1 MRATIKYILLF
12 LLFSTL
18 FVLPAI
24 IFPFPLVQKSQS
36 DVEPLMLFV
45 LLLVDFIGVVYLIER
60 INLSGM
66 KLFLAVVMV
75 FWGLQTFMTQ
85 IETWYFR
92 EAMPAITDEVLLKL
106 FLNPFITAVTF
117 VLAGIWILGK
127 WKQTSGSQDHH
138 VSLKSRWKEVLA
150 LSVTYVFIY
159 FLFGHYVAWQFAEVR
174 TFYSGTPELP
184 GFIEQF
190 QHTLLIHNSILP
202 FQFFRGFLWILFGLP
217 AILYLKGNNT
227 EKIVACVLMYS
238 VLTSIPLIIENPFM
252 PAGVRMA
259 HLVEVSTSN
268 GLFGLL
274 IGLILGRHKLRSST
288 SDVDRLWEVEG
299 TS

>member
-1 MRATIKYILLF
+1 MRTTIKFSLLF
-12 LLFSTL
+12 LLFTIL
-18 FVLPAI
+18 FVFPAI
-24 IFPFPLVQKSQS
+24 IFPFPLAQKSQS
-36 DVEPLMLFV
+36 DFEPLMLFV
-45 LLLVDFIGVVYLIER
+45 LLLIDFIGVVYLIKR
-60 INLSGM
+60 IDLRGM
-66 KLFLAVVMV
+66 KLFLAVVLV
-75 FWGLQTFMTQ
+75 FWGLLTFMTQ

-117 VLAGIWILGK
+117 VPAGIWILGK
-127 WKQTSGSQDHH
+127 WKQTNGSQDHH
-138 VSLKSRWKEVLA
+138 LNLKSMWKEVLA

-202 FQFFRGFLWILFGLP
+202 FQLFRGLLWILFGLP
-217 AILYLKGNNT
+217 VILYLKGNNT
-227 EKIVACVLMYS
+227 EKIVACVFMYS

-259 HLVEVSTSN
+259 HLLEVSTSN
-268 GLFGLL
+268 ALFGLL
-274 IGLILGRHKLRSST
+274 IGLVLARHKLAKN
-288 SDVDRLWEVEG
+288 
-299 TS
+299 